1 MSGEDLGEASSRR
14 GHLDEVMRGL
24 RWVGTARLC
33 AQLVTWTLTIFTV
46 RLLEPSDY
54 GVVAASGLFTE
65 FAALLMDGGL
75 SVLLVSRRELPT
87 RTQGAATTGVVLLSL
102 ALAGTIV
109 AIAPL
114 GARLF
119 NTAAL
124 ANVLRVAS
132 INLPLAALAVVPTA
146 LLSRALKFPELALA
160 RAVPGVLQGLVM
172 LGLARSGAGYWSLVI
187 GTLFGNALR
196 ATVLWISLKER
207 PVPNLDFAALRPLW
221 LSGGQMVG
229 QRLVYFAT
237 QDFDTFMLGRLGG
250 AVVLGPYS
258 LAKTLSHTV
267 LDQLAG
273 VVNQVSM
280 PAFAAKADD
289 ERAQLTGLLLMISTV
304 SILVFPLFWLECVL
318 SQVAL
323 PLLFGSR
330 WVPMVIPFMAF
341 AFMLPFRS
349 VYALLDFAMVG
360 TGRVS
365 KTFRNILTWAAIMM
379 PLIFIAAHFGA
390 DWAAGSWCVG
400 FQIVLLAAMW
410 RFAGAFRVDLWR
422 LLRPMRAPMLGS
434 LASAIVVQVL
444 IVTIKPYVP
453 LVSQLA
459 IGILLG
465 SACYGLLLRY
475 FARPH
480 FDRAWD
486 IVRRLFRV

>member
-1 MSGEDLGEASSRR
+1 MREEDLANAAPRR

-33 AQLVTWTLTIFTV
+33 AQLITWTLTIFTV
-46 RLLEPSDY
+46 RLLEPRDY

-102 ALAGTIV
+102 ILAGTIV
-109 AIAPL
+109 AVAPL

-119 NTAAL
+119 NIGAL
-124 ANVLRVAS
+124 TNVLRVAS

-146 LLSRALKFPELALA
+146 LLSKGLKFRELALT
-160 RAVPGVLQGLVM
+160 RAIPGVLQGLVM
-172 LGLARSGAGYWSLVI
+172 LGLAMSGAGYWSLVF
-187 GTLFGNALR
+187 GTIFGNALR
-196 ATVLWISLKER
+196 AAVLWISLKER
-207 PVPNLDFAALRPLW
+207 PAPNVDFAALRPLW

-229 QRLVYFAT
+229 QRLVYFAA

-250 AVVLGPYS
+250 AVALGPYS

-280 PAFAAKADD
+280 PAFAAKVDD

-330 WVPMVIPFMAF
+330 WVPMIIPFMAF

-365 KTFRNILTWAAIMM
+365 TTFRNMLTWAAIMM
-379 PLIFIAAHFGA
+379 PLIFIGAHFGA
-390 DWAAGSWCVG
+390 NWAAGSWCVG
-400 FQIVLLAAMW
+400 FPIVLFAAMR
-410 RFAGAFRVDLWR
+410 RFADAFRVDLWR
-422 LLRPMRAPMLGS
+422 LLRPMCAPMLGS
-434 LASAIVVQVL
+434 LASAIAVQVA

-453 LVSQLA
+453 PASILP
-459 IGILLG
+459 IGILVG
-465 SACYGLLLRY
+465 SACYGLLLWH

-480 FDRAWD
+480 VERAWD
-486 IVRRLFRV
+486 IIRRLLRV